1 MQKIELL
8 TNLGKLSKPPKD
20 QWEKIELMNYDFQ
33 CMVQRCCKCAAHVIL
48 GLHVHNKP
56 QTPLTYLQTNANS
69 L

>member
-1 MQKIELL
+1 MTDY
-8 TNLGKLSKPPKD
+8 TNWAILVRMSPPKD
-20 QWEKIELMNYDFQ
+20 QWEKIKLMNYDFQ
-33 CMVQRCCKCAAHVIL
+33 CMLQRCCNFAAHVIL